1 VTVMA
6 KYNQYTADFKMKVAL
21 EAAQDSKGISDIAGK
36 YQIHHR
42 QVQDWKQRLLE
53 NADLVFEKRAK
64 QEEETAKREGE
75 LLKKIGQLS
84 VENDWLKKKLEKLKL
99 ETEEL

>member
-1 VTVMA
+1 MA
-6 KYNQYTADFKMKVAL
+6 KHKQYTAEFKMKVAL
-21 EAAQDSKGISDIAGK
+21 EASQATEGVTDIAGK

-42 QVQDWKQRLLE
+42 QVIDWKKRLLS

-64 QEEETAKREGE
+64 EEEQATKREEE

-84 VENDWLKKKLEKLKL
+84 VENDWLKKKLEKL
-99 ETEEL
+99 ED

>member
-1 VTVMA
+1 MA

-21 EAAQDSKGISDIAGK
+21 EATQEKNGISDVAGK

-42 QVQDWKQRLLE
+42 QVQDWKKRLLE
-53 NADLVFEKRAK
+53 NAELVFEKRAK
-64 QEEETAKREGE
+64 QEEDALRKEEE

-84 VENDWLKKKLEKLKL
+84 MENDWLKKKLEKLGL
-99 ETEEL
+99 ETEEC